1 MSKFIS
7 GFISDDTNH
16 GKELLINIDTIAIAS
31 QISSEKDNSV
41 NYKCMQLILNN
52 DREFRVYGN
61 LQDLKTQIGPTN
73 IMNLK

>member
-1 MSKFIS
+1 MDKFINAM
-7 GFISDDTNH
+7 ISDDTNH
-16 GKELLINIDTIAIAS
+16 GNEILINTNSVAIAS
-31 QISSEKDNSV
+31 QITIEKGNID
-41 NYKCMQLILNN
+41 YKCVQLILND